1 MKNNNLLKYLLII
14 IVIVI
19 ISLALFY
26 LYNYITTNN
35 EPFVSLTGTMD
46 DINTIT
52 GEPKINDDKTVNL
65 IVDTFDNIDTNINS
79 VSVLQLLCSNNKGF
93 YGIKNNA
100 DRTIYYY
107 NPENNETTTFE
118 KFEYMLELPTTSDG
132 SEIKNPDYK
141 NRIPICGG
149 LLLNVSNKALWYYN
163 DILNDMENVNI
174 DGLYYS
180 TLDEDGKPILN
191 NNKVVLKCLR
201 LPLLSNLPLTT
212 QPGDKPHAPY
222 DTIKYMAVNND
233 VLFAVGCYETTQV
246 IYYCK
251 LTDGIPETNDASNWK
266 TTQIGNVMVENIK
279 DIFINDNYLFIISL
293 TNDDNYKPIYKI
305 HYNKIEFYS
314 NNILIS
320 DFNELSLLS
329 SSYTSPKF
337 YFNNNILY
345 IYDID
350 FSSRQ
355 INLKYIDIT
364 DLTQPLT
371 IKKITFS
378 NEEYTLPDN
387 LMKYQN
393 LLITS
398 NNAKYKY
405 SILELYDDTHT
416 TTNTTNTTNIINDIR
431 KMFNHNYDPTAT
443 TSSSGAGTTSPSS
456 TSGAGTGTSGS
467 GAGTGTGTGT
477 TSPSSTSGAGTGTG
491 TTTSGAGTGS
501 GTGTT
506 SGTGT
511 GSGTGTTTSGSGTGS
526 GTGSTTS
533 GTGTGAGAGT
543 GTTTSGSS
551 SGSGTGTTTSGT
563 ALPSPTKTPSGNQ
576 SPGSFVFGSAWRTG
590 SLLNNELDNIA
601 NTDDGIPINDINFE
615 ELSGVNMLINGR
627 GNTGNFNDFVAKNR
641 VFGNNLFFINKN

>member
-35 EPFVSLTGTMD
+35 EPFVSLTGIID

-65 IVDTFDNIDTNINS
+65 IVDNIRNIIDEFN
-79 VSVLQLLCSNNKGF
+79 SVLQLLCSNNKGF
-93 YGIKNNA
+93 YGIKNNG
-100 DRTIYYY
+100 DINIYYY

-118 KFEYMLELPTTSDG
+118 KLGFNLELPTNSDG
-132 SEIKNPDYK
+132 SKIVNPDYK

-163 DILNDMENVNI
+163 DNLNDMENINI

-222 DTIKYMAVNND
+222 DTIKYMAINDD

-293 TNDDNYKPIYKI
+293 TNDNNYKPIYKI
-305 HYNKIEFYS
+305 HYNKIEFDS

-320 DFNELSLLS
+320 DFKELSLL

-364 DLTQPLT
+364 DLTQTLT

-398 NNAKYKY
+398 NNAKY

-416 TTNTTNTTNIINDIR
+416 TTNTTSIINDIR
-431 KMFNHNYDPTAT
+431 KMFNPNYDPTAT
-443 TSSSGAGTTSPSS
+443 TSSSGAGTSSPSSTSGAGTTSPSS
-456 TSGAGTGTSGS
+456 TSGAGTGT
-467 GAGTGTGTGT
+467 GAGTGSTSSSSSSGSGTGTG
-477 TSPSSTSGAGTGTG
+477 STSSSSSSGSGTGTGTG
-491 TTTSGAGTGS
+491 TTTSGS
-501 GTGTT
+501 
-506 SGTGT
+506 
-511 GSGTGTTTSGSGTGS
+511 GTTTSGSGTGS

-551 SGSGTGTTTSGT
+551 SGSGTGTKTSGT
-563 ALPSPTKTPSGNQ
+563 ALPSPTETPSGNQ

-615 ELSGVNMLINGR
+615 ELSGVNMLINGK
-627 GNTGNFNDFVAKNR
+627 GNTGNFNDFIAKNR

>member
-65 IVDTFDNIDTNINS
+65 IVDTFDTINNNINS
-79 VSVLQLLCSNNKGF
+79 VSILQLLCSNNKGF

-100 DRTIYYY
+100 DRNIYYY
-107 NPENNETTTFE
+107 NPENSETTTIE

-132 SEIKNPDYK
+132 SRIENPDYK
-141 NRIPICGG
+141 NRDSCSG
-149 LLLNVSNKALWYYN
+149 LLLNVLTKVLWYYN
-163 DILNDMENVNI
+163 DILNDMENINI

-212 QPGDKPHAPY
+212 QPGDNPHAPY

-293 TNDDNYKPIYKI
+293 TNGIYKI

-320 DFNELSLLS
+320 DFNELSLV

-398 NNAKYKY
+398 NNAKY

-431 KMFNHNYDPTAT
+431 KMFNPNYDPTAT

-456 TSGAGTGTSGS
+456 TSGAGTG
-467 GAGTGTGTGT
+467 AGTGT

-491 TTTSGAGTGS
+491 AGTGAGTG
-501 GTGTT
+501 TGT
-506 SGTGT
+506 
-511 GSGTGTTTSGSGTGS
+511 GTGTTTSGS
-526 GTGSTTS
+526 GSTTS

-551 SGSGTGTTTSGT
+551 SGSGTGSTTSGT

-601 NTDDGIPINDINFE
+601 NTDNGIPINDINFE

>member
-14 IVIVI
+14 VVIVI
-19 ISLALFY
+19 ISLGLFY

-35 EPFVSLTGTMD
+35 EPFVTLTGTMND
-46 DINTIT
+46 SNTIT

-65 IVDTFDNIDTNINS
+65 IVDSFDNIDTNINS

-100 DRTIYYY
+100 DETIYYY
-107 NPENNETTTFE
+107 NPENSETTTIE
-118 KFEYMLELPTTSDG
+118 KFEFMLELPTTSDG

-141 NRIPICGG
+141 NRNTCDGAG
-149 LLLNVSNKALWYYN
+149 LLLNVSNKTIWYYN
-163 DILNDMENVNI
+163 DNLNDMENVNI

-180 TLDEDGKPILN
+180 ILDEDGTPSLKIN
-191 NNKVVLKCLR
+191 DKVVLQCLR
-201 LPLLSNLPLTT
+201 LPLLSSLPSTT
-212 QPGDKPHAPY
+212 QPGDEPHAPY
-222 DTIKYMAVNND
+222 DTINYMAVNDD

-293 TNDDNYKPIYKI
+293 TNGIYEI
-305 HYNKIEFYS
+305 HYNKIEFDS

-320 DFNELSLLS
+320 DFKELSLL

-378 NEEYTLPDN
+378 NEEFTLPDN

-393 LLITS
+393 LLIS
-398 NNAKYKY
+398 ENNSKY

-456 TSGAGTGTSGS
+456 TSGSGTGSGSTSSSSTSGS
-467 GAGTGTGTGT
+467 GTGT
-477 TSPSSTSGAGTGTG
+477 GAGTGTG
-491 TTTSGAGTGS
+491 TTTSGS
-501 GTGTT
+501 
-506 SGTGT
+506 
-511 GSGTGTTTSGSGTGS
+511 GTTTSGSGTTTSGS
-526 GTGSTTS
+526 GSTTS

-551 SGSGTGTTTSGT
+551 SGSGTGSTTSGT